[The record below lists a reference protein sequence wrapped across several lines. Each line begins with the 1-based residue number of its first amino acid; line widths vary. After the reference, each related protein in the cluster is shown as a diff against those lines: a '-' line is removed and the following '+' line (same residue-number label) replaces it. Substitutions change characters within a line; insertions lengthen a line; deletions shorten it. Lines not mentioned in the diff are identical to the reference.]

1 VATDNLKLLTLVR
14 NPWDRMVSMY
24 QFYRPYK
31 EFSIEGRSFDEWI
44 RFIYSDSWPKER
56 VTSAINMLQYSFGN
70 QLGWLDYAT
79 ANTSNSRATGRVE
92 WQDDDKVF
100 YRSLELGMTTRVLR
114 FERYEDEVKPFVL
127 RELGL
132 DSIRVENEHAS
143 AHAPYC
149 SYYTPETRELVRM
162 HYARDIEELKY
173 SFPETCP
180 ASSTPAHGV
189 RARTWN
195 IATSSPGSTSIMFD
209 ILTDLDASTLLLCL
223 FAVVEEAVDSVKSPT
238 HFETSPSDNN
248 RLQCRRPCDE
258 WKPPGLVKLPLELL

>member
-1 VATDNLKLLTLVR
+1 MATDNLKLFTLVR

-31 EFSIEGRSFDEWI
+31 EFSIEGRSFDQWI

-79 ANTSNSRATGRVE
+79 ANTSNSKATGRIE
-92 WQDDDKVF
+92 WQDDDKVL
-100 YRSLELGMTTRVLR
+100 YRSLGLGTTTRVLR

-132 DSIRVENEHAS
+132 DSLRVENEHAS

-180 ASSTPAHGV
+180 ASSAPAHGV
-189 RARTWN
+189 RARTWRGQELGP
-195 IATSSPGSTSIMFD
+195 APGT
-209 ILTDLDASTLLLCL
+209 
-223 FAVVEEAVDSVKSPT
+223 AVS
-238 HFETSPSDNN
+238 F
-248 RLQCRRPCDE
+248 
-258 WKPPGLVKLPLELL
+258 